1 MVSRQTLTLLI
12 RNINNY
18 NSFKSLIFVK
28 HSFIMRRLTG
38 KYRIR
43 KTLFGWQIKV
53 EVYKTVCDFV
63 GDESPDIKVWR
74 KARVEDLIELGINC
88 A

>member
-1 MVSRQTLTLLI
+1 MLKAYCTYTLLGTV
-12 RNINNY
+12 Y
-18 NSFKSLIFVK
+18 
-28 HSFIMRRLTG
+28 FIMRRLTG

-53 EVYKTVCDFV
+53 EVYETVCDFV
-63 GDESPDIKVWR
+63 GDESPDVKVWR

>member
-1 MVSRQTLTLLI
+1 
-12 RNINNY
+12 
-18 NSFKSLIFVK
+18 
-28 HSFIMRRLTG
+28 MRRLTG

-53 EVYKTVCDFV
+53 QVYKVVCDFA
-63 GDESPDIKVWR
+63 GDDSPDIKVWR

>member
-1 MVSRQTLTLLI
+1 
-12 RNINNY
+12 
-18 NSFKSLIFVK
+18 
-28 HSFIMRRLTG
+28 MRRLTG

-53 EVYKTVCDFV
+53 ECWKTVCDFI
-63 GDESPDIKVWR
+63 GDESPDVKVWR
-74 KARVEDLIELGINC
+74 QARVEDLIELNINC

>member
-1 MVSRQTLTLLI
+1 MTNR
-12 RNINNY
+12 
-18 NSFKSLIFVK
+18 
-28 HSFIMRRLTG
+28 RRLTG
-38 KYRIR
+38 KYRLR
-43 KTLFGWQIKV
+43 KQLFGYKVMV

-63 GDESPDIKVWR
+63 GDESHDIKVWK

>member
-1 MVSRQTLTLLI
+1 
-12 RNINNY
+12 
-18 NSFKSLIFVK
+18 
-28 HSFIMRRLTG
+28 MRRLTG

-74 KARVEDLIELGINC
+74 KASVEDLIELGINC

>member
-1 MVSRQTLTLLI
+1 
-12 RNINNY
+12 
-18 NSFKSLIFVK
+18 
-28 HSFIMRRLTG
+28 MRRLTG
-38 KYRIR
+38 KYRVR

-63 GDESPDIKVWR
+63 GDQSPDKKIWL
-74 KARVEDLIELGINC
+74 KAKVEDLIELGVIC

>member
-1 MVSRQTLTLLI
+1 
-12 RNINNY
+12 
-18 NSFKSLIFVK
+18 
-28 HSFIMRRLTG
+28 MRRLTG

-53 EVYKTVCDFV
+53 QVYKVVCDFV
-63 GDESPDIKVWR
+63 GDDSHDIKVWR
-74 KARVEDLIELGINC
+74 KARVEDLIELGIINC

>member
-1 MVSRQTLTLLI
+1 
-12 RNINNY
+12 
-18 NSFKSLIFVK
+18 
-28 HSFIMRRLTG
+28 MRRLTG

-43 KTLFGWQIKV
+43 KTLFGWAIKV
-53 EVYKTVCDFV
+53 QIYVTVCDFV
-63 GDESPDIKVWR
+63 GDDSPDKKVWV

>member
-1 MVSRQTLTLLI
+1 MNLNICKPLHSVSCIYAVRH
-12 RNINNY
+12 
-18 NSFKSLIFVK
+18 SLFY
-28 HSFIMRRLTG
+28 MRRLTG

-74 KARVEDLIELGINC
+74 KAKVEDLIELGINC

>member
-1 MVSRQTLTLLI
+1 MSTENGGR
-12 RNINNY
+12 
-18 NSFKSLIFVK
+18 

-53 EVYKTVCDFV
+53 QVYKVV
-63 GDESPDIKVWR
+63 GDEGLDIKVWR

>member
-1 MVSRQTLTLLI
+1 
-12 RNINNY
+12 
-18 NSFKSLIFVK
+18 
-28 HSFIMRRLTG
+28 MRRLTG

-74 KARVEDLIELGINC
+74 KAGVEDLIELGINC

>member
-1 MVSRQTLTLLI
+1 
-12 RNINNY
+12 
-18 NSFKSLIFVK
+18 
-28 HSFIMRRLTG
+28 MRKLTG

-53 EVYKTVCDFV
+53 QVYKQVCDFV

-74 KARVEDLIELGINC
+74 RARVEDLIETEGGFDEDENSLVSSSLNGINSSTII
-88 A
+88 

>member
-1 MVSRQTLTLLI
+1 
-12 RNINNY
+12 
-18 NSFKSLIFVK
+18 
-28 HSFIMRRLTG
+28 MRRLTG

-53 EVYKTVCDFV
+53 QVYKVV
-63 GDESPDIKVWR
+63 GDEGLDIKVWR